1 MSIPFISP
9 ASVELTQSIVA
20 WRRQPQ
26 VQIGFRELSAR
37 QVAELRWPLAEIA
50 VREVTVCRLAPMA
63 VIARDL
69 RAPASR

>member
-50 VREVTVCRLAPMA
+50 VR
-63 VIARDL
+63 
-69 RAPASR
+69 